1 MPSYPSAGRLWDI
14 VDKYEVTH
22 LYTAPTLIRNLMG
35 AGDSYVEVGAC
46 RDCFHSFKVS
56 FVIEQL

>member
-35 AGDSYVEVGAC
+35 AGDSYVEVGA
-46 RDCFHSFKVS
+46 RLGTFQDHWSLF
-56 FVIEQL
+56 